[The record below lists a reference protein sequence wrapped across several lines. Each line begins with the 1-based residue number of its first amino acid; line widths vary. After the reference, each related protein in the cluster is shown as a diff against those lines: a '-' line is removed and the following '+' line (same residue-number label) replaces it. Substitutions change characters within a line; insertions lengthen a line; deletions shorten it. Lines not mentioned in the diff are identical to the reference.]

1 MNHIPI
7 CIYVIARDGLRG
19 PTCAV
24 HSTGCRAFLLGCLL
38 VGLRLAQTDRSRQP
52 MHVMV
57 AMTTAQGRPRADLD
71 GDIDGKG
78 RHRDLPRIG
87 LLDRMRKQ

>member
-1 MNHIPI
+1 MRCRKNDIPI

-24 HSTGCRAFLLGCLL
+24 HSTGYCAFLLGCLL
-38 VGLRLAQTDRSRQP
+38 VGLRLAQADRSRQP

-57 AMTTAQGRPRADLD
+57 AMTTAQGKPRADID
-71 GDIDGKG
+71 EDIDGKVG
-78 RHRDLPRIG
+78 IVICLGFTG
-87 LLDRMRKQ
+87 LGC